1 MSQSKQQITK
11 TKSVL
16 KRPDKAFENFGNN
29 SKSSIQKVGSCSS
42 LSKSLNNSFVQ
53 HSQTESIYR
62 NYNPNRL
69 RINNENGN
77 NFSTIQANSS
87 RQIDLIWTFENQS
100 KRQQKIGQL
109 EPSNSIRS
117 LSAVEKVKILE
128 SKRLE
133 QEPKIK
139 RSEMTETQKQLVQQ
153 RKKNFQLMNLLRNL
167 ENQINSKF
175 INIVKLKKLN
185 KEYEQVYENT
195 QKIYTE
201 RVLVKNQFAMQCS
214 EFLEEL
220 KDVSVTAQISVIRQN
235 QMKYQEEQR
244 QIEKQAQIHAEEEEK
259 MKKDII
265 ELENKLKGIKLE
277 VETLSYEHSQQLK
290 KKQEIEVGY
299 NEKMFCC
306 MKQYRQIRI
315 LFDQISCIKKD
326 FKTICYIAS
335 KKMKTNQVFNYEPFY
350 KIKDKKLL
358 EIYLPDKFSSLSQSS
373 QSQSQI
379 SSQVK
384 FSQIQSQLKSQTFKL
399 AALPKFN
406 YILTN
411 EFTPLF
417 PDLNSKLSLELELFF
432 KGSIYKNIKSILS
445 QLSFNSL
452 EYEYVFNWI
461 QNLNNSQNNTEETDE
476 NSLGF
481 NIFESFVDIVRK
493 KDQNNQQ
500 GNQQNA
506 VYPPNLIILMGDKNR
521 GAFSCLIENINSLL
535 QFNNNLLR
543 VKEIQYFLNY
553 LDEEFS
559 EPEQLTHDELQERFD
574 MELKENLYN
583 QTICISIILFVSQQ
597 ECNPKQQKQTS
608 RAEGYK
614 KQINFIFMNNQI
626 PNKQQL
632 ARNIIAIANKE
643 KTQQQKDKLIERME
657 PFIRSAEKRIMI
669 TELPNLI
676 KFNDKSIDKYN
687 LIKDILNFNI
697 GFETK

>member
-16 KRPDKAFENFGNN
+16 KRPDKAFESFGNN
-29 SKSSIQKVGSCSS
+29 SKSSVQKLGSCSS

-53 HSQTESIYR
+53 HSQESIYR

-69 RINNENGN
+69 RINNENEN
-77 NFSTIQANSS
+77 NFSTIQASSS
-87 RQIDLIWTFENQS
+87 RQRELIWTFEDQS

-109 EPSNSIRS
+109 ESSNVVRS
-117 LSAVEKVKILE
+117 LSAVEKVKMLE

-133 QEPKIK
+133 LEPKIK

-153 RKKNFQLMNLLRNL
+153 RKKNVQLMNLLRNL

-201 RVLVKNQFAMQCS
+201 RVLVKNQFAIQCS

-220 KDVSVTAQISVIRQN
+220 KDVSVSAQISVIRQN
-235 QMKYQEEQR
+235 QMRYQEEQR
-244 QIEKQAQIHAEEEEK
+244 QIEKQAQIQADEEEK
-259 MKKDII
+259 MKKDIM

-290 KKQEIEVGY
+290 KKQEIEIGY
-299 NEKMFCC
+299 NEKMFGC

-326 FKTICYIAS
+326 FKTICYIAN
-335 KKMKTNQVFNYEPFY
+335 KKMKTNLVFNYEPYY
-350 KIKDKKLL
+350 KIKDKKIL

-379 SSQVK
+379 SSQNK
-384 FSQIQSQLKSQTFKL
+384 FSQIQSQLKIQTFKL
-399 AALPKFN
+399 ATLPKFN

-432 KGSIYKNIKSILS
+432 KGSVYKNIKSILS

-461 QNLNNSQNNTEETDE
+461 QNQNNNQINSEGTDE

-506 VYPPNLIILMGDKNR
+506 VYPPNLILLMGDKDR
-521 GAFSCLIENINSLL
+521 GAFSCLIDNINYLL
-535 QFNNNLLR
+535 QFNNNLLS
-543 VKEIQYFLNY
+543 VKEIQYYLNY
-553 LDEEFS
+553 LDEESS
-559 EPEQLTHDELQERFD
+559 EPEQLNHDELQERFEL
-574 MELKENLYN
+574 ELKESLYQ

-597 ECNPKQQKQTS
+597 DYNPKQQKQTS

-614 KQINFIFMNNQI
+614 KQINIIFMNNQI

-632 ARNIIAIANKE
+632 AKNIIATANKE
-643 KTQQQKDKLIERME
+643 KILQQKDKLIERME